1 MNNKLRVVCHF
12 LGQIVILFSVGML
25 VPFLY
30 SFVIGERIWSLL
42 LAAVI
47 TACFGW
53 GLKKSGNSGLSIS
66 LSQGFVI
73 VGFAWI
79 FASFFGA
86 LPYYLGGYLP
96 RFIDALFE
104 STSGFTATGATVF
117 VGLDTIPRALVLYRS
132 MTHWI
137 GGMGIIILVLA
148 FLKSLGMEASHL
160 FHAEA
165 AVNGYGQVMPR
176 IREYAKTLW
185 GLYVLLSLTAVLILW
200 CAGMAPFD
208 ALNYG
213 MSIIATGGFTPSG
226 AGAFAYADSYLVQA
240 AMVLF
245 MIIAGG
251 NFGLYYLAW
260 KKGFRLVWRDTEFRV
275 YLSLLFGG
283 AAVIAVALYTMTDA
297 GGGIKTWMASL
308 FTMVSIQTG
317 SGFAVA
323 DYDLWPPMAK
333 AILYSAMFI
342 GGCSGSTTGAIK
354 VVRFIL
360 IAKAAGM
367 YLQQLVHPGMVKVVK
382 HNGKSVTAKELTGTL
397 LFFVSYLM
405 VYFVSVILVAM
416 TGFEMDMALTS
427 VAGILG
433 NVGLAFGELGPTD
446 SFAAVHPLAKGVF
459 VIDMLLGRLELF
471 TLLVMLHPGF
481 WRPFLQKDKVRF

>member
-1 MNNKLRVVCHF
+1 MNQKLRVVCHF

-25 VPFLY
+25 LPFIY
-30 SFVIGERIWSLL
+30 GIAIGEQIWSLL

-53 GLKKSGNSGLSIS
+53 GLKKCGKNGLSIS

-104 STSGFTATGATVF
+104 STSGFTATGATVIT
-117 VGLDTIPRALVLYRS
+117 GLDSIPRALVVYRS
-132 MTHWI
+132 MTHWF
-137 GGMGIIILVLA
+137 GGMGIIILMLA

-185 GLYVLLSLTAVLILW
+185 GLYVLLSLAIIVMLW
-200 CAGMAPFD
+200 SAGMAPFD

-213 MSIIATGGFTPSG
+213 MSIIATGGFAPSA
-226 AGAFAYADSYLVQA
+226 AGAFAYSDSYAVQA
-240 AMVLF
+240 VMVLF

-260 KKGFRLVWRDTEFRV
+260 KKGLRLVWRDPEFRV
-275 YLSLLFGG
+275 YLMLLFGG
-283 AAVIAVALYTMTDA
+283 AFVIGTALYSLTDA
-297 GGGIKTWMASL
+297 GAGIHTWMTSM

-323 DYDLWPPMAK
+323 DYDLWPPLAK
-333 AILYSAMFI
+333 TVLYSAMFI

-360 IAKAAGM
+360 IIKAAGM

-382 HNGKSVTAKELTGTL
+382 HNGKPVAPKELTGTL
-397 LFFVSYLM
+397 LFFVSYLL
-405 VYFVSVILVAM
+405 VYFVSVILVSM

-446 SFAAVHPLAKGVF
+446 SFALVHPFAKAVF